1 MLKGTLTLTTDINVV
16 NVSLYTGARVLFMTE
31 EVPPQVQM
39 LPSTIPATIL
49 LPSYEA
55 IAAELDGDINAAK
68 TIYYNQLQ
76 SRECDMYITAVLL
89 ASSRGIPIT
98 IYIGPD
104 EATMNFLDIFMAYFY
119 NSYGVTLCTAQSE
132 FVYNVTFEP
141 IVLTKFYQYDLIT
154 GMEFIMQY
162 PIGAPLIPFAVQ
174 KLALEFKPYVADQS
188 PNGYANYF
196 YNYIMHVKE
205 ANKPLIIP
213 ATIGGADDD
222 FIRNSSSITG

>member
-31 EVPPQVQM
+31 EVPSQVQM
-39 LPSTIPATIL
+39 LPSTVPATIL

-55 IAAELDGDINAAK
+55 IAAELDGDIEAARS
-68 TIYYNQLQ
+68 IYYAQLQ
-76 SRECDMYITAVLL
+76 SRECDMYITAILL

-104 EATMNFLDIFMAYFY
+104 EATMNFIDIFMAYFY
-119 NSYGVTLCTAQSE
+119 NSYGITFCTAQSE
-132 FVYNVTFEP
+132 FMYNVSFEP
-141 IVLTKFYQYDLIT
+141 IILTKFYQHDLIT
-154 GMEFIMQY
+154 GMDFVIQY
-162 PIGAPLIPFAVQ
+162 PVGATLLPFAIQ

-188 PNGYANYF
+188 PAGYERYF
-196 YNYIMHVKE
+196 YNYIMHIKE

-222 FIRNSSSITG
+222 FVGNSTGITR